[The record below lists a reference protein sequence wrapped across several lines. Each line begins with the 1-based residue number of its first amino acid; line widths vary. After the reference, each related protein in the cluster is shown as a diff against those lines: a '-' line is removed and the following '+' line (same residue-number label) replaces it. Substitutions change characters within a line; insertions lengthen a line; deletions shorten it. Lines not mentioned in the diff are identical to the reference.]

1 MRTDNYT
8 KLILSALLATA
19 LAGGCTSD
27 SETAEGDLIGPLVG
41 TNGYITFFGEL
52 DNDQTPYCGDATAE
66 SSDSDSSSSSSSSTE
81 TDRFDIE
88 SFYSFKYGERMIL
101 RYTYD
106 RYRTKYSLTPI
117 SATSQTCQTTDG
129 ITCDGV
135 GPLTCQTS
143 DGLTCGLSKT
153 FIFVS
158 TWQNINFTAS
168 SGSISWQDG
177 FTLSGDSSTVQ
188 YADLKMNLVNDEGT
202 IFRGTVRCRSDLN

>member
-1 MRTDNYT
+1 MRTQ
-8 KLILSALLATA
+8 KLTILLLCGLLA
-19 LAGGCTSD
+19 LSGCTSD
-27 SETAEGDLIGPLVG
+27 DEVAEGDLIGPLVG
-41 TNGYITFFGEL
+41 TDGYITFFAEL
-52 DNDQTPYCGDATAE
+52 DNDQTPYCGESKAE
-66 SSDSDSSSSSSSSTE
+66 SSDSESGSSSSSEDADS
-81 TDRFDIE
+81 FDIE
-88 SFYSFKYGERMIL
+88 SFYTFKYGEQMIL

-117 SATSQTCQTTDG
+117 SATSQTCSTTDG

-158 TWQNINFTAS
+158 TWQGISFTAS
-168 SGSISWQDG
+168 SGSISWRDG
-177 FTLSGDSSTVQ
+177 FSLSTDNSTVQ
-188 YADLKMNLVNDEGT
+188 YADLEMNMVDASGT